1 MSRTAV
7 LAVAALVVA
16 LFALLTSFFAVA
28 APDTPTR
35 ERLVAEAAGRTAVT
49 EGELLERMI
58 QFQRYA
64 EKTHLAAEADN
75 WELAAFYAHEV
86 EENAERVVDGGHVE
100 DGVDIS
106 AIAAEVALPRAEAL
120 HAAAEAGD
128 GDAFRAAYARMI
140 DGCNTCHKRSGHRF
154 IQIVVPG
161 GAEAYPSQDFAPL
174 SGERPGRTSG
184 PAG

>member
-1 MSRTAV
+1 MSRTTA
-7 LAVAALVVA
+7 LAAAALVVA

-28 APDTPTR
+28 GPSVPDR
-35 ERLVAEAAGRTAVT
+35 GQLLAEADGRAAYG
-49 EGELLERMI
+49 EGELLTRMI
-58 QFQRYA
+58 QFQRYV

-86 EENAERVVDGGHVE
+86 EENAERLVDGEHVE

-120 HAAAEAGD
+120 LTAAESGDAAAYEA
-128 GDAFRAAYARMI
+128 AMARMI

-161 GAEAYPSQDFAPL
+161 DASAYPSQVFAP
-174 SGERPGRTSG
+174 
-184 PAG
+184 AGG

>member
-1 MSRTAV
+1 M
-7 LAVAALVVA
+7 
-16 LFALLTSFFAVA
+16 A

-35 ERLVAEAAGRTAVT
+35 ERLVAEADGRTAYG
-49 EGELLERMI
+49 EGELLARMI

-64 EKTHLAAEADN
+64 EKTHLAAEAGN

-86 EENAERVVDGGHVE
+86 EENAERLVDGGHVDE
-100 DGVDIS
+100 GVDIS

-120 HAAAEAGD
+120 RTAAEAGD
-128 GDAFRAAYARMI
+128 GEAFKVAYARMI

-161 GAEAYPSQDFAPL
+161 DAEAYPSQDFAPI
-174 SGERPGRTSG
+174 GG
-184 PAG
+184 

>member
-1 MSRTAV
+1 MSRSAV
-7 LAVAALVVA
+7 LAATALVVA

-35 ERLVAEAAGRTAVT
+35 ERLVAEADGRTAYG
-49 EGELLERMI
+49 EGELLTRMI

-86 EENAERVVDGGHVE
+86 EENAERLVDGGHVDE
-100 DGVDIS
+100 GVDIS

-120 HAAAEAGD
+120 HAAAA
-128 GDAFRAAYARMI
+128 APPRPARCARRARRGRPACRGALPARPAPR
-140 DGCNTCHKRSGHRF
+140 GRH
-154 IQIVVPG
+154 G
-161 GAEAYPSQDFAPL
+161 GAPASR
-174 SGERPGRTSG
+174 GRRRERSRQAS
-184 PAG
+184 